1 MASKV
6 TPQAGADVSELDALL
21 PQRVII
27 IAGEQLTVR
36 EYTLFDTLMLHDH
49 LEPLIVSLA
58 GMVTSPSVD
67 VSTVMRVL
75 ASHAHSLPTLMAWA
89 VDRDA
94 KWVSQLSGTA
104 GAELMD
110 WWWSVNAHFFIN
122 AARRRLTHEL
132 AVLSASQEAAS
143 ASPGSSPP
151 SSPPDTT
158 QTGSDITP
166 TGN

>member
-6 TPQAGADVSELDALL
+6 SPQAGADISELDALL
-21 PQRVII
+21 PRRVIT

-75 ASHAHSLPTLMAWA
+75 SSHARSLPALIAWA

-94 KWVSQLSGTA
+94 QWVSQLSGTE

-110 WWWSVNAHFFIN
+110 WWWSVNAHFFIS
-122 AARRRLTHEL
+122 AARRRVTLEL
-132 AVLSASQEAAS
+132 AALSASHAAAS
-143 ASPGSSPP
+143 ASHDSSPP

-158 QTGSDITP
+158 PTGSDITP
-166 TGN
+166 SGN